1 MNKTK
6 TILIIATLDTKGPE
20 ALFVKNL
27 IEERGIRTLVMDSG
41 IMGDTYSNADIPA
54 SKVAGAASRTLPE
67 LASMKDESKA
77 MAEMAKGA
85 EILVSELFERGEFD
99 GVMALGGTMG
109 TALALKALRKLPIG
123 VPKVLVSTV
132 ALSYFVTP
140 QDVSADLIMFQVAA
154 DIWGLNRLVKRDL
167 KRAALAAVCAT
178 ENEEQLSEQVD
189 PLISLTTLG
198 GSYLKYTP
206 AVKERLENEGYE
218 VAVFHS
224 VSMQGAIMER
234 IIEEGKVD
242 GVLDLCP
249 FEVLAELC
257 GGYCCS
263 PGRMEA
269 AAKMGIPQIVAPGG
283 IGIFPWGS
291 LENIPERFRGR
302 LAKAHNEIT
311 SAIRAS
317 EEEMAET
324 AKVMASKLNRST
336 GPVIVVIPEKGFFEY
351 DRPGEFF
358 YYPEGRKI
366 FIETMRDNLR
376 PEIEFV
382 SMDQHINDPG
392 FAEKVSNIALHL
404 FKRVHT

>member
-1 MNKTK
+1 MPHSSRPLGNAPCLGHETNFIGKSHEQEQDHTDYRNPRYK
-6 TILIIATLDTKGPE
+6 RPGGALCEKLDRR
-20 ALFVKNL
+20 A
-27 IEERGIRTLVMDSG
+27 
-41 IMGDTYSNADIPA
+41 
-54 SKVAGAASRTLPE
+54 
-67 LASMKDESKA
+67 
-77 MAEMAKGA
+77 
-85 EILVSELFERGEFD
+85 
-99 GVMALGGTMG
+99 
-109 TALALKALRKLPIG
+109 PIG

-132 ALSYFVTP
+132 ALSCFVTP

-167 KRAALAAVCAT
+167 KRAALAAVYAT
-178 ENEEQLSEQVD
+178 ENEEQLSGQVD

-206 AVKERLENEGYE
+206 MVKERLENEGYE

-249 FEVLAELC
+249 FEVLAEVC
-257 GGYCCS
+257 GGHCCS
-263 PGRMEA
+263 SGRMEA

-283 IGIFPWGS
+283 IGIFPLGS

-302 LAKAHNEIT
+302 LAKAHNEIA
-311 SAIRAS
+311 SAIKAS

-366 FIETMRDNLR
+366 FIEAMRDTLR

-382 SMDQHINDPG
+382 SMDHHINDPE
-392 FAEKVSNIALHL
+392 FAEKVSHIALHL
-404 FKRVHT
+404 FKRDRT